1 MVRLLVGCVAICCSL
16 NCMAALQPQS
26 LAQLCT
32 VLSDTRLRGGEWAR
46 YENGE
51 EGCKSGQRSIK
62 PDAVDN
68 NKISFRAKGVDGVAH
83 RVELTLQVVLP
94 SDEYAAKRELIRA
107 TKRLAVRV
115 LGLSIPH
122 AFDEA
127 IINAV
132 PIHLEVG
139 GGQATLTRTMLNK
152 QGYVLSVM
160 ME

>member
-1 MVRLLVGCVAICCSL
+1 
-16 NCMAALQPQS
+16 MAALQPQS
-26 LAQLCT
+26 LEQLCT
-32 VLSDTRLRGGEWAR
+32 VLNDTRLRAGEWTR

-51 EGCKSGQRSIK
+51 EGCKSGQRPIN

-68 NKISFRAKGVDGVAH
+68 NKISFTAKGVGGVAH

-94 SDEYAAKRELIRA
+94 SDDYAAKRELIRA

-127 IINAV
+127 IVNAL
-132 PIHLEVG
+132 PIHMDVG
-139 GGQATLTRTMLNK
+139 GGHASLTRTVLNK
-152 QGYVLSVM
+152 QGYVLSVV